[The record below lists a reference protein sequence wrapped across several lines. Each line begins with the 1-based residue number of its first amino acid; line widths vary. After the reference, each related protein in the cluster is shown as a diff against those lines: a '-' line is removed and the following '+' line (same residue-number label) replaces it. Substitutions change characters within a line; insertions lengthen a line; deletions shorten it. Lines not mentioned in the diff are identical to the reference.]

1 MSPHAAK
8 ARGIYDRAT
17 AAPIA
22 GHEGMPDDSAQQGI
36 LRDQALIGSAHSG
49 DKGDGLMSD
58 LNLFEA
64 TGSNVNAIGG
74 EGSGAGDDE
83 LTAMAWPGSRLV
95 RSASMSSTGSGEA
108 EESEVSA
115 RLLAFH
121 ATTSKLKILNIACAA
136 NCLIFT
142 PFFL

>member
-17 AAPIA
+17 SAPIA

-36 LRDQALIGSAHSG
+36 LRDQALIGNAHSG
-49 DKGDGLMSD
+49 DKNDGLMSD

-74 EGSGAGDDE
+74 EGSGAGDDD
-83 LTAMAWPGSRLV
+83 LTTMAWPGSRLV

-108 EESEVSA
+108 EESEVSG
-115 RLLAFH
+115 RLLH
-121 ATTSKLKILNIACAA
+121 PTPPPTLLVLQCA
-136 NCLIFT
+136 
-142 PFFL
+142 